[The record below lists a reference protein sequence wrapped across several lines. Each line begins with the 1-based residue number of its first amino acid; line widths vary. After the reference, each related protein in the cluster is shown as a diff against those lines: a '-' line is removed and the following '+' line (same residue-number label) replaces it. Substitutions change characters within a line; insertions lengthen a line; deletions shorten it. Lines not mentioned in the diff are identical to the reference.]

1 MKKGLG
7 RPSIDARLETLFAR
21 GIDPHEGKAEEGKA
35 GRQGDI
41 DRPGH
46 PVLDR
51 AEAAFTILEHEVMR
65 YSAFRFGPRPKTT
78 QEAAYIIDTHPI
90 VEAFVKNAGLGF
102 AIPYLHN
109 GQPHDYVPDFIVRL
123 KTAPATSL
131 IIETKGFD
139 ELAEVKA
146 AAAQRWV
153 AAVNA
158 DGRFGRWHYEMARQ
172 VPRVRAILD
181 AFA

>member
-1 MKKGLG
+1 MAKGKLKPKAKKPAGKTADSYLHPADTVPM
-7 RPSIDARLETLFAR
+7 RPEIGTQAN
-21 GIDPHEGKAEEGKA
+21 
-35 GRQGDI
+35 
-41 DRPGH
+41 
-46 PVLDR
+46 
-51 AEAAFTILEHEVMR
+51 
-65 YSAFRFGPRPKTT
+65 FRKKKPPKT
-78 QEAAYIIDTHPI
+78 YRYDSSLSPSLDTHPI

-146 AAAQRWV
+146 AASQRWV
-153 AAVNA
+153 TAVNA